1 MPQPLAMGPLPLP
14 PLPAVAEF
22 QFGIMVEV
30 DGETL
35 TLYVA
40 VAQVDVTVFT
50 VIINAS
56 DSRGEIA
63 LQGVRSFGR
72 VPQTRMSTLSV
83 SLLQAASSP
92 QTPVCIVLAY
102 SATPACTVVLDE
114 RCGNETSLPTCVA
127 NTTSA
132 TVLSSSIAGLGS
144 LSGRVYVLLYSMSPI
159 LETHT
164 QRGDLAGS
172 AHAQASSVYGAV
184 LSAPPNDDGTGVVGK
199 EWRAGLRSLSG
210 EPLYLYMGDNPSVA
224 LAPIK
229 SAAIGGSDILSV
241 AFLLTH
247 DSGYCPS
254 SEKNNKR
261 ADQGVC
267 DIAPTMCEGSSVLN
281 YAYGSVH
288 TLQQLLQQKEPLSPC
303 HPSIVSPPRP
313 PSTTG
318 SSFIALHMPCAS

>member
-1 MPQPLAMGPLPLP
+1 M
-14 PLPAVAEF
+14 AE
-22 QFGIMVEV
+22 VE
-30 DGETL
+30 GETL
-35 TLYVA
+35 TLYVV

-83 SLLQAASSP
+83 SLLQATSSR

-102 SATPACTVVLDE
+102 SAAPACSVVVDE

-144 LSGRVYVLLYSMSPI
+144 LSGTVYVLLYSMSPI
-159 LETHT
+159 LETLP
-164 QRGDLAGS
+164 QRGDPAGS
-172 AHAQASSVYGAV
+172 ARAQAASVYGAV
-184 LSAPPNDDGTGVVGK
+184 LSAPPNDDETWVVGK
-199 EWRAGLRSLSG
+199 EWRAGFRSLAG

-224 LAPIK
+224 LAPTK
-229 SAAIGGSDILSV
+229 SAAIGGSDLLSV

-247 DSGYCPS
+247 DSGYCPN

-267 DIAPTMCEGSSVLN
+267 DIAPTMCEGSSILN

-288 TLQQLLQQKEPLSPC
+288 TLQQLLQQKEPLSSC

-313 PSTTG
+313 PSTTR

>member
-1 MPQPLAMGPLPLP
+1 M
-14 PLPAVAEF
+14 AE
-22 QFGIMVEV
+22 VE
-30 DGETL
+30 GETL
-35 TLYVA
+35 TLYVV

-63 LQGVRSFGR
+63 LQGVRSFGH

-83 SLLQAASSP
+83 SLLQATSSR

-102 SATPACTVVLDE
+102 SAAPACSVVVDE
-114 RCGNETSLPTCVA
+114 RCGNETSLPTCIA

-144 LSGRVYVLLYSMSPI
+144 LSGTVYVLLYSMSPI
-159 LETHT
+159 LETLP
-164 QRGDLAGS
+164 QRGDPAGS
-172 AHAQASSVYGAV
+172 ARAQAASVYGAV
-184 LSAPPNDDGTGVVGK
+184 LSAPPNDDETWVVGK
-199 EWRAGLRSLSG
+199 EWRAGFRSLAG

-224 LAPIK
+224 LAPTK
-229 SAAIGGSDILSV
+229 SAAIGGSDLLSV

-247 DSGYCPS
+247 DSGYCPN

-267 DIAPTMCEGSSVLN
+267 DIAPTLCEGSSVLN

-303 HPSIVSPPRP
+303 HPSIVSLPKH
-313 PSTTG
+313 PSTTR
-318 SSFIALHMPCAS
+318 SRFIALHMSCAS

>member
-1 MPQPLAMGPLPLP
+1 MA
-14 PLPAVAEF
+14 
-22 QFGIMVEV
+22 EV
-30 DGETL
+30 DGQTL
-35 TLYVA
+35 TLYVV

-92 QTPVCIVLAY
+92 QTPVCVVLAY
-102 SATPACTVVLDE
+102 SATPACTLAVDE

-164 QRGDLAGS
+164 QRGDL
-172 AHAQASSVYGAV
+172 ASSVYGAV

-247 DSGYCPS
+247 DSGYCPN

-267 DIAPTMCEGSSVLN
+267 DIAPTICEGSSVLN

-313 PSTTG
+313 PSTTR
-318 SSFIALHMPCAS
+318 SSFIALRMLCAS

>member
-1 MPQPLAMGPLPLP
+1 LPQPLAMGPLPLP

-56 DSRGEIA
+56 DSRGGIA

-102 SATPACTVVLDE
+102 SATPACTLAVDE

-144 LSGRVYVLLYSMSPI
+144 LSGTVYVLLYSMSPI
-159 LETHT
+159 LETLP
-164 QRGDLAGS
+164 QRGDPAGS
-172 AHAQASSVYGAV
+172 ARAQAASVYGAV
-184 LSAPPNDDGTGVVGK
+184 LSAPPNDDETWVVGK
-199 EWRAGLRSLSG
+199 EWRAGFRSLAG

-224 LAPIK
+224 LAPTK
-229 SAAIGGSDILSV
+229 SAAIGGSDLLSV

-247 DSGYCPS
+247 DSGYCPN

-303 HPSIVSPPRP
+303 HPSIVSLPLP
-313 PSTTG
+313 PSTTR
-318 SSFIALHMPCAS
+318 SRFIALHMSCAS

>member
-1 MPQPLAMGPLPLP
+1 LAIGQLPLP
-14 PLPAVAEF
+14 PLPAVGEF
-22 QFGIMVEV
+22 QFGIMAEVE
-30 DGETL
+30 GETL
-35 TLYVA
+35 TLYVV

-83 SLLQAASSP
+83 SLLQATSSR

-102 SATPACTVVLDE
+102 SAAPACSVVVDE
-114 RCGNETSLPTCVA
+114 RCSNETSLPMCVA

-132 TVLSSSIAGLGS
+132 NVLSSSIAGLGS
-144 LSGRVYVLLYSMSPI
+144 LSSTVYVLLYSMSPI
-159 LETHT
+159 LETLP
-164 QRGDLAGS
+164 QRGDPAGS
-172 AHAQASSVYGAV
+172 ARAQAASVYGAV
-184 LSAPPNDDGTGVVGK
+184 LSAPANDDETWVVGK
-199 EWRAGLRSLSG
+199 EWRAGFRSRAG

-224 LAPIK
+224 LAPTK
-229 SAAIGGSDILSV
+229 SAAIGGSDLLSV

-247 DSGYCPS
+247 DSGYCPN

-303 HPSIVSPPRP
+303 HPSIVSLPRP
-313 PSTTG
+313 PSTTR
-318 SSFIALHMPCAS
+318 SSFIALHMSCAS

>member
-1 MPQPLAMGPLPLP
+1 MGKLPLP
-14 PLPAVAEF
+14 PLPAVGEF
-22 QFGIMVEV
+22 QFGVMAEVE
-30 DGETL
+30 GETL
-35 TLYVA
+35 TLYVV

-83 SLLQAASSP
+83 SLLQATSSR

-102 SATPACTVVLDE
+102 SAAPACSVVVDE

-144 LSGRVYVLLYSMSPI
+144 LSGAVYVLLYSMSPI
-159 LETHT
+159 LETLP
-164 QRGDLAGS
+164 QRGDPAGS
-172 AHAQASSVYGAV
+172 ARAQAASVYGAV
-184 LSAPPNDDGTGVVGK
+184 LSAPPNDDETWVVGK
-199 EWRAGLRSLSG
+199 EWRAGFRSLAG

-224 LAPIK
+224 LAPTK
-229 SAAIGGSDILSV
+229 SAAIGGSDLLSV

-247 DSGYCPS
+247 DSGYCPN

-303 HPSIVSPPRP
+303 HPSIVSLPRP
-313 PSTTG
+313 SSTTR
-318 SSFIALHMPCAS
+318 SSFIALHMSCAS